1 MLGEVRALRAV
12 DAKWAFEEDASVS
25 AELVPDPAHSRE
37 YVALAKHHNQ
47 HCAWNI
53 GQVVPLSDRQVVE
66 STVRDPSAAWL
77 LNMTEDA
84 AKECFRIA
92 VSQIAIQQG
101 PPASHCITA
110 AYDSG
115 FPRDA
120 INMMGKL
127 TCAILE
133 ANAYAMAHIDLAAT
147 ARPISSPA
155 PSTPLAPL
163 SSPALSGPPTP
174 IASSPLSGPLAPIAI
189 PQYPIPS
196 AGDLQWS
203 CGHGEGQAGGFIR
216 ALGSPRLACLRL
228 RCARRGSVIFQ
239 IVRVVHFGIVAEMRG
254 EVRAL
259 RAGDAKWAFDED
271 AGDDAE
277 VANGELYRCRR
288 TGRVPEFGL

>member
-53 GQVVPLSDRQVVE
+53 GQVVPLSDRQVEE

-84 AKECFRIA
+84 AKERFRMA

-115 FPRDA
+115 SPRDA

-174 IASSPLSGPLAPIAI
+174 IASSPLSGPPAPIAI
-189 PQYPIPS
+189 PNTF
-196 AGDLQWS
+196 G
-203 CGHGEGQAGGFIR
+203 R
-216 ALGSPRLACLRL
+216 RLAVVMWTW
-228 RCARRGSVIFQ
+228 RGSS
-239 IVRVVHFGIVAEMRG
+239 RR
-254 EVRAL
+254 
-259 RAGDAKWAFDED
+259 
-271 AGDDAE
+271 
-277 VANGELYRCRR
+277 LYQS
-288 TGRVPEFGL
+288 FGLAETCLPQSSLRSARICDFSNSPSRPLRNSR